1 MKVLIKKDSTDI
13 FPHLYEGSVLQHVE
27 KRGENYYGVFSSV
40 FGSYYV
46 EVPKK
51 RCKKY
56 KEKETFNGRVAEWLR
71 RNSAKIST

>member
-1 MKVLIKKDSTDI
+1 MKVVIKKDSTDI
-13 FPHLYEGSVLQHVE
+13 FPHLYEGSVLQNVE
-27 KRGENYYGVFSSV
+27 KRGENYFGIFSSM

-56 KEKETFNGRVAEWLR
+56 KEDKTPNGRVAEWL
-71 RNSAKIST
+71 KKKV